1 VEVTVEEG
9 FMVVEAS
16 TGEAFMALGD
26 FTVRVVSEV
35 FMAEVFM
42 ARAVS
47 EAFTGAVLGIFTAD
61 VSSGFMAVAVF
72 LVPASMDTQ
81 DGGAGAGVTPT
92 RIGVTRTTPTLIFHI
107 TAISQS

>member
-1 VEVTVEEG
+1 VGVTVEEG

-16 TGEAFMALGD
+16 TGEGFMALGD

-42 ARAVS
+42 VRAVS
-47 EAFTGAVLGIFTAD
+47 EAFTGAVLGVFTAD

-81 DGGAGAGVTPT
+81 DGGAGVTPT

-107 TAISQS
+107 TGISQS